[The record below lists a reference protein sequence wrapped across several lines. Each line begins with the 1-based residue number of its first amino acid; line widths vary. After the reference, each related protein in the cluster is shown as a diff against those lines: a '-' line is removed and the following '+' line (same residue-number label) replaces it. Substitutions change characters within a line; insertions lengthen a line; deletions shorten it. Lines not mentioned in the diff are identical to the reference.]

1 METLETIPAVRA
13 AMATARADGRRVA
26 LVPTMGFL
34 HPGHIALVER
44 ARAVCDVVVA
54 SIFVNPTQF
63 APGEDLATYPRDADG
78 DRRKLEAAGCDFLFQ
93 PDSNEVYPDG
103 FSTFVSVEGVSR
115 LFEGA
120 IRPTHFRGVATVVA
134 KLFNIV
140 RPDVAVFGQKDA
152 QQVAVIRRM
161 IDDLDFGIA
170 LEIVETVREPDG
182 LARSS
187 RNVYLAPDDRLRAV
201 ALSKSLEAARGAIED
216 GASLDEARA
225 RMRSTLEPS
234 VDAIDYAEIVEAA
247 SFEPARDGVADGLL
261 AIVAARVGGTRLIDN
276 APMPATARH

>member
-216 GASLDEARA
+216 GGSLDEARA

>member
-201 ALSKSLEAARGAIED
+201 ALSKSLEAARG
-216 GASLDEARA
+216 
-225 RMRSTLEPS
+225 
-234 VDAIDYAEIVEAA
+234 
-247 SFEPARDGVADGLL
+247 
-261 AIVAARVGGTRLIDN
+261 
-276 APMPATARH
+276 